1 MANIM
6 TLTTNF
12 IFVIN
17 FFTEI
22 KKFSFLAIDAKFYG
36 FAGLSFMN
44 SKQTTIGT
52 DINTASTKSN
62 FGIFEES
69 YLTICAGMK

>member
-1 MANIM
+1 MENII

-22 KKFSFLAIDAKFYG
+22 KKFSFLAIDAKFCG
-36 FAGLSFMN
+36 FAGLSFIN
-44 SKQTTIGT
+44 SKQTTIGI
-52 DINTASTKSN
+52 DIRIASTKSN
-62 FGIFEES
+62 FGIF
-69 YLTICAGMK
+69 